1 MTLDQR
7 LIGEARTLLERP
19 QAATAGLWPR
29 AAAVLA
35 RQAIESAMRELWRL
49 HAPSLESCSAR
60 AQLLCLGEY
69 LRDEEL
75 AAAVS
80 NAWGALSRACH
91 HHPYE
96 IDPTAEEL
104 RGWIKVADRLTEAIE
119 RRA

>member
-1 MTLDQR
+1 MNLAQW

-19 QAATAGLWPR
+19 EAATAGVWPR
-29 AAAVLA
+29 ATAVLA
-35 RQAIESAMRELWRL
+35 RQAIESAMRELWCL
-49 HAPSLESCSAR
+49 HAPGLESCSAR

-104 RGWIKVADRLTEAIE
+104 RGWIRVADRLAEAVE